1 MSEITY
7 ETFPDILF
15 SDVGNSS
22 IRYFDHSLTY
32 NEAKDYCQSY
42 YNSTL
47 VEFWSELD
55 WTQVTEEHFTKK
67 LKPLK
72 EGNSIQIIAPFQITQ
87 WITSPEIYFIGLHD
101 LDNEGDFV
109 WESGR
114 QLAAEVAAHWRS
126 GQPDN
131 HLLNDHC
138 VVVREGEMY
147 DYPCDNYLKFVCQK
161 RH

>member
-32 NEAKDYCQSY
+32 NEAKEYCQSY

-47 VEFWSELD
+47 VEFWSELE

-72 EGNSIQIIAPFQITQ
+72 EGNSIESNHCAF
-87 WITSPEIYFIGLHD
+87 SDYSMDYLARDLLH
-101 LDNEGDFV
+101 
-109 WESGR
+109 R
-114 QLAAEVAAHWRS
+114 PQ
-126 GQPDN
+126 
-131 HLLNDHC
+131 
-138 VVVREGEMY
+138 
-147 DYPCDNYLKFVCQK
+147 
-161 RH
+161 